1 MELFKLLFKLSS
13 QTEKKFGKLNAR
25 FSGLTKKQRWWW
37 WWRLMKINKFY
48 MNQI

>member
-25 FSGLTKKQRWWW
+25 FSGLTKKSRGGGGGDK
-37 WWRLMKINKFY
+37 RK
-48 MNQI
+48 